1 MKKII
6 GLVGLIGSGKNS
18 AAEYLI
24 AAYNFKQESFASS
37 LKDTLSCIFGWDR
50 SKLEGISELDR
61 TWRNQIDIWWAQ
73 RLNIPDLT
81 PRKMLQQIGTDLFR
95 NHFHNDIWV
104 AILENKLQKYSENI
118 VITDCRFPNEIE
130 VIRKLG
136 GIIVRVKRG
145 IEPEWFN
152 DALYLNQNPDTKY
165 RDFLQDRLDRNNIH
179 SSEIAWIGTEFDY
192 ILENDKSLVDLY
204 LQVDKLLKIW
214 S

>member
-1 MKKII
+1 MII
-6 GLVGLIGSGKNS
+6 GLVGFIGSGKNS

-37 LKDTLSCIFGWDR
+37 LKDTLSCIFGWNR
-50 SKLEGISELDR
+50 NKLEGISELDR
-61 TWRNQIDIWWAQ
+61 EWRNQIDPWWAQ
-73 RLNIPDLT
+73 QLNMPDLT

-95 NHFHNDIWV
+95 DHFHNDIWI
-104 AILENKLQKYSENI
+104 ASLENKLQKYSENI
-118 VITDCRFPNEIE
+118 VVTDCRFPNEIE
-130 VIRKLG
+130 AIRKLG

-152 DALYLNQNPDTKY
+152 DALYLNQNPNTKY
-165 RDFLQDRLDRNNIH
+165 QDFLQDRLDRNNIH

>member
-37 LKDTLSCIFGWDR
+37 LKDTLSCIFRWDR

-61 TWRNQIDIWWAQ
+61 TWRDQIDIWWAQ

-104 AILENKLQKYSENI
+104 ASLENKLQKYSENI

-130 VIRKLG
+130 AIRKLG

-152 DALYLNQNPDTKY
+152 DALYLNQNPNTKY
-165 RDFLQDRLDRNNIH
+165 QDFLQDRLDRNNIH

>member
-1 MKKII
+1 MII

-18 AAEYLI
+18 AAEYLT
-24 AAYNFKQESFASS
+24 AAYDFKQESFASS
-37 LKDTLSCIFGWDR
+37 LKDTLSCIFGWNR
-50 SKLEGISELDR
+50 NKLEGLVKEDR
-61 TWRNQIDIWWAQ
+61 EWRNQVDLWWSQ

-81 PRKMLQQIGTDLFR
+81 PRKMLQQAGTDLFR
-95 NHFHNDIWV
+95 NHFHNDIWI
-104 AILENKLQKYSENI
+104 ASLENKLQKYSNNI

-130 VIRKLG
+130 AIRKLG

-145 IEPEWFN
+145 IDPEWFN

-179 SSEIAWIGTEFDY
+179 FSEVAWIGTEFDY

-204 LQVDKLLKIW
+204 LQIDKLLKIW

>member
-37 LKDTLSCIFGWDR
+37 LKDTLSCIFRWDR

-61 TWRNQIDIWWAQ
+61 TWRDQIDIWWAQ

-104 AILENKLQKYSENI
+104 ASLENKLQKYSENI

-130 VIRKLG
+130 AIRKLG